1 MSADDNKDEEEEYSP
16 QRRRVCRERREVYV
30 NLFPASAPSAPPRR
44 NYGCFFTRKGT
55 KSKAATKSIK
65 RRHHEDHE
73 GHEVYIRSFVAFAS
87 FVVRPSYEYGD

>member
-1 MSADDNKDEEEEYSP
+1 MQREERGLCKS
-16 QRRRVCRERREVYV
+16 
-30 NLFPASAPSAPPRR
+30 FPRLGALRASAAKLRM
-44 NYGCFFTRKGT
+44 FFTRKGT